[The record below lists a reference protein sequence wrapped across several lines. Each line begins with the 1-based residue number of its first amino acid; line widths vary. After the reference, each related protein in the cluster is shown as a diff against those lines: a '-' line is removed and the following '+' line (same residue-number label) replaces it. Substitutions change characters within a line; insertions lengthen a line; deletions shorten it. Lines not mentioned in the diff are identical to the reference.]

1 MTVETPTQKTEGNA
15 RKVIYR
21 NAGDAVYGLGVVG
34 ALVYYLSHAATFVA
48 GLFGVLKALVWPAF
62 LVFKLLEFLKM

>member
-1 MTVETPTQKTEGNA
+1 MSSETPTPKPQESA

-34 ALVYYLSHAATFVA
+34 ALFYYIPHAATFVA
-48 GLFGVLKALVWPAF
+48 GILGVLKALVWPAIM
-62 LVFKLLEFLKM
+62 VFKLLEFLKM